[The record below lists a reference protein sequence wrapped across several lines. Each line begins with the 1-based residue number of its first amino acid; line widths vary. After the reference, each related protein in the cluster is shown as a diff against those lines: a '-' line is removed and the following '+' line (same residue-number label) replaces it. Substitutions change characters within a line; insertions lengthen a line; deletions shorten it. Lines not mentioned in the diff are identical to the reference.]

1 VDVFLGVPGTSVN
14 TKVASSTYSGFGSW
28 GSCHIGNNG
37 NVAQPQGFA
46 GRIDD
51 VQVWDRALTD
61 TEMLEGE
68 TPGEEP
74 TEEPLALVSCEIGAV
89 ANDLLVCALTD
100 PIDAAFCIPSNFEV
114 TYDLVEQV
122 ILNAST
128 TGNFDLCSL
137 TLQNPP
143 ESDDVS
149 VFVTYLPEDD
159 GVTATNT
166 VSFPSG
172 PGDGLAQSAHRCLEA
187 DRALGIRKLPSC
199 ATPSPGAVNV
209 ITNVVDTV
217 GSQKAAQ
224 RFDLWCSKDG
234 GDAQRLTEECG
245 DFGLCLR
252 GDRDLVTD
260 HGFNPVAALLPVGGG
275 LTFQQGGSF
284 IGEEVPGNLT
294 PIDND
299 MVIEN
304 IYGLQVATGLAAS
317 VDFSHIPSDLVV
329 DQ

>member
-209 ITNVVDTV
+209 ITNVVNTV

-224 RFDLWCSKDG
+224 RFDLWDNWVMRRS
-234 GDAQRLTEECG
+234 A
-245 DFGLCLR
+245 LR
-252 GDRDLVTD
+252 GLSVIPAHKDSLERVRQFDRPVLIMTGANTVSFHRRINEILAQTFPSAERAELAGGHTTPVSAVEEFVTTVQA
-260 HGFNPVAALLPVGGG
+260 F
-275 LTFQQGGSF
+275 LTRHR
-284 IGEEVPGNLT
+284 ER
-294 PIDND
+294 
-299 MVIEN
+299 
-304 IYGLQVATGLAAS
+304 
-317 VDFSHIPSDLVV
+317 
-329 DQ
+329 